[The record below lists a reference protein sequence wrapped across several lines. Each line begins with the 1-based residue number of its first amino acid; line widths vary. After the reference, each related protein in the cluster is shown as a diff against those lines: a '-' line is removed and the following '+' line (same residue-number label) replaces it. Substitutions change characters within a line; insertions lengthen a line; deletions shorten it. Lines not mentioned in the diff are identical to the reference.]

1 MADLG
6 ASSGIRKLN
15 SHNYGYWKTCIESYL
30 QGQDLW
36 EVVAGSEVVPP
47 AKEKDQGEPLRK
59 WKIKAG
65 KAMFVLKT
73 TIEEDLLEHIR
84 DADTPKTAWE
94 TLEKLFSKKN
104 EARLQ
109 LLENELAGIS
119 QGILTISQY
128 FTKVKSICREIS

>member
-1 MADLG
+1 LV
-6 ASSGIRKLN
+6 LP
-15 SHNYGYWKTCIESYL
+15 
-30 QGQDLW
+30 Q
-36 EVVAGSEVVPP
+36 
-47 AKEKDQGEPLRK
+47 LRK

-119 QGILTISQY
+119 QETLTIS
-128 FTKVKSICREIS
+128 